1 MPWASGSFPGND
13 KILPKKALFLK
24 RPQNFIGE
32 IFTFTQDFQNFE
44 NEVAPFSGKPHILV
58 LCDEGAIEYFT
69 QTGWSIFPPST
80 QSAYP
85 QPDC

>member
-1 MPWASGSFPGND
+1 LQPRHRFQPSSDPDGHYSTPWASGSFPGND

-44 NEVAPFSGKPHILV
+44 NEVAPF
-58 LCDEGAIEYFT
+58 
-69 QTGWSIFPPST
+69 W
-80 QSAYP
+80 
-85 QPDC
+85 